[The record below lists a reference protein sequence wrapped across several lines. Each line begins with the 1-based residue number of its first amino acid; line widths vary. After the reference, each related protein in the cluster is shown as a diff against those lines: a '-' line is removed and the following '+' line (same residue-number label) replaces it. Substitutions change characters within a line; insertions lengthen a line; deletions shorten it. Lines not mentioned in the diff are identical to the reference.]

1 VTRVNLSKPADYY
14 SQRNNR
20 IRPLE
25 TCAPTSMIDA
35 LVASGIA
42 LPETDDE
49 QPEDALTHFL
59 EHDPRVIDF
68 YRNNDQAWIR
78 EFYAAGRPPN
88 EIHPVLAYGTNL
100 WLGRPDLVRFTWS
113 ATVTG
118 IAIALRRGSAVVVSG
133 EWPCAMRDGSIK
145 EIGHVVAV
153 VGFETAQDTVR
164 EDPHLDGEL
173 ISAFIIDDPYGDYRT
188 LYRERRGDDV
198 VCSLADFKA
207 YTKTRFQS
215 EAKLAHFIGC

>member
-1 VTRVNLSKPADYY
+1 MTRVNLSRPADYY

-25 TCAPTSMIDA
+25 TCATTAMVDA
-35 LVASGIA
+35 LVASGVL
-42 LPETDDE
+42 LPDTAGE

-59 EHDPRVIDF
+59 EHDPRVVDF

-78 EFYAAGRPPN
+78 ELQAAGRPPN

-113 ATVTG
+113 ATLTG
-118 IAIALRRGSAVVVSG
+118 IANALLHKHAVVVSG

-153 VGFETAQDTVR
+153 VGFETAQDNLG
-164 EDPHLDGEL
+164 DGSHLDGEL

-188 LYRERRGDDV
+188 LYREHRGDDV
-198 VCSLADFKA
+198 VCSLSDFRA
-207 YTKTRFQS
+207 FTKTRHQS
-215 EAKLAHFIGC
+215 GSKLAHFIGC